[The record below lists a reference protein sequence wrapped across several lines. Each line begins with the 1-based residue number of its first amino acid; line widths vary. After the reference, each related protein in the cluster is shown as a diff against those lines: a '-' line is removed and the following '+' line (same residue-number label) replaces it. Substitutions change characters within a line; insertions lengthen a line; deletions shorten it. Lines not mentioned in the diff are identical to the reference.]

1 MIRIYKTKDNSL
13 TEIRRFEKN
22 SWVNL
27 INPTAEEIRLLKKK
41 IRIPEEFLT
50 DPLDINERARAE
62 KEDGI
67 VLIIVRIPKNMGKDY
82 EEEYITIPL
91 GIIITPDII
100 VTICNYSNAII
111 DSFTNNNVK
120 NFSTHKKSRFV
131 LQILNKTALLYLNHL
146 RDIDAMTSIIEKELH
161 QSMRNE
167 ELIKLLNIEKYL
179 VYFTTSL
186 KANEFMMEKLNTA
199 RIIQL
204 YPDDK
209 DILEDV
215 IIDNKQAI
223 EMANIHSNILSGM
236 MDAFASVISNNLNI
250 VMKFLTSITIILM
263 IPTLVASIYGMNIPL
278 PLQHSPYAFAL
289 LMLISLGL
297 SVIGTII
304 FLKRKIF

>member
-223 EMANIHSNILSGM
+223 EMANIYSNILSGM